1 MPTDILRNL
10 PLPANARRV
19 RCDGAVSGPR
29 FVMIDAGGIKI
40 RAELAATATAGLIWD
55 ALPLFSAAEP
65 WGKAVH
71 FELPVAAG
79 RDRTARVLARLGDIC
94 FWCEEQRVIIPF
106 GPTPISRAGE
116 MRMPNPVN
124 IIGCALDDVGALTGV
139 RVGAKVSLSRLQG
152 ELVQNRS

>member
-1 MPTDILRNL
+1 MPTDILRSL
-10 PLPANARRV
+10 PVPSNARRV
-19 RCDGAVSGPR
+19 RRDGTASGPR

-40 RAELAATATAGLIWD
+40 RAELASTAAAELIWD

-65 WGKAVH
+65 WGQAVH

-94 FWCEEQRVIIPF
+94 FWCEEQRVIVPF
-106 GPTPISRAGE
+106 GPTPISRTGE
-116 MRMPNPVN
+116 MRMPSPVN
-124 IIGCALDDVGALTGV
+124 IIGRALDDVGALKGV
-139 RVGAKVSLSRLQG
+139 RVGAKMSLSRLQG